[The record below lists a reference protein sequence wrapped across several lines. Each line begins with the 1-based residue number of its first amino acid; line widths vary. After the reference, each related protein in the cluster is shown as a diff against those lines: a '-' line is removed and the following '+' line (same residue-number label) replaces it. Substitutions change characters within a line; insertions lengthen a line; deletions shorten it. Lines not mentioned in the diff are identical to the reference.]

1 MIPEITETEVNT
13 LHHKLY
19 QAAEKFGYHL
29 NPDVE
34 IAKVLV
40 RGLLVNKK
48 RYGYMACPCRLSS
61 GNRADDKDII
71 CPCDYRDSDL
81 IEHSTCYCALY
92 VSQDIADG
100 KKEAHSIP
108 ERRPPKKQH
117 QNDQSASTVGDKVLS
132 GRTYPVW
139 RCKICGYLCARDE
152 PPGKCPICNAD
163 QDRFEKF
170 M

>member
-1 MIPEITETEVNT
+1 MIPEVAEAEVNT

-34 IAKVLV
+34 IAKGLM

-61 GNRADDKDII
+61 GNRAEDKDII

-81 IEHSTCYCALY
+81 SEHSTCYCALY
-92 VSQDIADG
+92 VSQDIAD
-100 KKEAHSIP
+100 
-108 ERRPPKKQH
+108 
-117 QNDQSASTVGDKVLS
+117 
-132 GRTYPVW
+132 
-139 RCKICGYLCARDE
+139 
-152 PPGKCPICNAD
+152 
-163 QDRFEKF
+163 
-170 M
+170 